1 MISRVTSALPMEL
14 FKLDDSMRSR
24 RFQSSC
30 DSMEWCWSGEG
41 EVGLRAG
48 VNVDLPADTG
58 DKKDLRVNKLSRI
71 PGAAELLECVTLG
84 VGVGDSDG
92 SVLGTNTL
100 KTIRKF
106 RIVAGS
112 EASAPPSRP
121 ESADTIVDSVMHS
134 LASSV

>member
-1 MISRVTSALPMEL
+1 MISRVTSALPMEV
-14 FKLDDSMRSR
+14 FKLDDSTRPR

-30 DSMEWCWSGEG
+30 NKTERCWFEKG

-48 VNVDLPADTG
+48 TNVDLPADTG

-92 SVLGTNTL
+92 SVLGTNAL